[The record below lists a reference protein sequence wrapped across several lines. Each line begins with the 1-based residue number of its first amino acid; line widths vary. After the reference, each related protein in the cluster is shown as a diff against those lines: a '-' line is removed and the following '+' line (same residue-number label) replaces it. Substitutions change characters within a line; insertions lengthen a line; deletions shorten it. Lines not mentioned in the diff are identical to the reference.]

1 MGAAA
6 AAGDESRSV
15 VEAEAGSDLAES
27 WGVVVS
33 SLSEPTSSSHD
44 SATSGSLTGA
54 FVEAVEVPGYFLWGG
69 MLLVVVL
76 GSATDSAACSGAA
89 VGVLSL
95 GTDMVEV
102 GGVRVSEVL
111 GAWDDLRC
119 GGV

>member
-1 MGAAA
+1 M
-6 AAGDESRSV
+6 
-15 VEAEAGSDLAES
+15 VEAETDSGLAES

-33 SLSEPTSSSHD
+33 SLSEPASSFHD
-44 SATSGSLTGA
+44 SATSGSLAGA
-54 FVEAVEVPGYFLWGG
+54 FVEAVEVPGYFLCGG
-69 MLLVVVL
+69 MILVVVL
-76 GSATDSAACSGAA
+76 DLATDSAACSGAV

>member
-1 MGAAA
+1 MGAA

-15 VEAEAGSDLAES
+15 VEAETDSGLAES

-33 SLSEPTSSSHD
+33 SLSEPASSSHD
-44 SATSGSLTGA
+44 SATSGSLAGA

>member
-1 MGAAA
+1 M
-6 AAGDESRSV
+6 
-15 VEAEAGSDLAES
+15 VEAEAGSGLAES

-33 SLSEPTSSSHD
+33 SLSEPASSHD

-54 FVEAVEVPGYFLWGG
+54 FVEAVEVPGYFLCGG
-69 MLLVVVL
+69 MILVVVL
-76 GSATDSAACSGAA
+76 DSATDSAACSGAA